1 MNDEMM
7 TIYKK
12 RVERTIENLQKNN
25 MEGYFC
31 ENSQQARELVKKLIN
46 KGDVISSGGSVTL
59 KETGIIDI
67 IKSDEYKY
75 IDRSE
80 PNIMPEES
88 EKRMRESFFADAYF
102 ASANAVTENGEI
114 YNVDGNCNRVAAIIY
129 GPKSVILVCG
139 CNKIVKDI
147 DEAIK
152 RVKTTAAPQNT
163 IRLNKNTYCSKN
175 GECVACANGAKGM
188 TDGCRSPERICCTYA
203 VCAQQRVKGRIKVIF
218 IGEELGY

>member
-31 ENSQQARELVKKLIN
+31 ENSQQARELVKRLIK
-46 KGDVISSGGSVTL
+46 KGDVISSGGSMTL

-80 PNIMPEES
+80 PNITPEES
-88 EKRMRESFFADAYF
+88 ENRTREAFFADVYF

-129 GPKSVILVCG
+129 GPRSVILVCG
-139 CNKIVKDI
+139 YNKIVKDL

-152 RVKTTAAPQNT
+152 RVKTTAAPPNT
-163 IRLNKNTYCSKN
+163 IRLNKDTYCSKN
-175 GECVACANGAKGM
+175 GECVACAKGASDM
-188 TDGCRSPERICCTYA
+188 TDGCKSPDRICCTYT
-203 VCAQQRVKGRIKVIF
+203 VCAQQRKKGRIKVIF
-218 IGEELGY
+218 VGEELGY